1 MVHPH
6 DTLGVDQDVAT
17 LLHRVSS
24 GYSGKPP
31 LPGLA
36 PVRRHG
42 CPAPQVTPPGAP
54 HSVGAIQ
61 APVRIDED
69 RPGRIGLFD
78 ILPRRLLAL
87 KRDQQGMHIEPI
99 QGWLRVPQLQH
110 VSAAGQSIQMPMHH
124 QQQPPAPVVFKSV
137 FVTAGVEQL
146 EGCGGT
152 SNHAHHRAGVST
164 VPPAQGAWDA
174 ARIGFM
180 TVGVVTRGDRRL
192 PGSRCYCWTNL
203 CSAGLTVSATQMS
216 PFGATVM

>member
-24 GYSGKPP
+24 GYSGKSP

-36 PVRRHG
+36 PVGRHG

-61 APVRIDED
+61 APVRIDKD
-69 RPGRIGLFD
+69 RPRRIGLFD

-110 VSAAGQSIQMPMHH
+110 VSAARQSEQMAVEH
-124 QQQPPAPVVFKSV
+124 QQQPPAAVVLEAMFPAVSV
-137 FVTAGVEQL
+137 RQG
-146 EGCGGT
+146 EGHRRPADQ
-152 SNHAHHRAGVST
+152 SRHAT
-164 VPPAQGAWDA
+164 PL
-174 ARIGFM
+174 
-180 TVGVVTRGDRRL
+180 L
-192 PGSRCYCWTNL
+192 PLLLRSR
-203 CSAGLTVSATQMS
+203 S
-216 PFGATVM
+216 